1 MLKDKLLIFKC
12 FKCNKNRRNTLIKT
26 LYKELQT
33 HKLIDGDICKFR
45 LMLRKGAHPCEYM
58 VTVGRNV
65 MKQNY
70 QQKKNY
76 TLTLTWKI
84 FKI

>member
-33 HKLIDGDICKFR
+33 HKLIDG
-45 LMLRKGAHPCEYM
+45 
-58 VTVGRNV
+58 V
-65 MKQNY
+65 
-70 QQKKNY
+70 
-76 TLTLTWKI
+76 
-84 FKI
+84 